1 MAIEAVTRTLND
13 ATQENSKSDVAT
25 FSKAI
30 GQVISF
36 KHLGTGH
43 YVEFPATIYDFKDV
57 HSVEYEENIGMN
69 ENAASL
75 TGQYSIRQISFS
87 FQVASSSIEEA
98 RFNQRSMNLLL
109 SMMYGTL
116 DEYDEFDANSKLPI
130 EVKIGNILQSATT
143 PDSGVKMFIQ
153 TLNYAPDLE
162 MGVITNP
169 SDKHDSTRM
178 HQEPVTLGAI
188 NKPQVEIYPISI
200 TFNVQGE
207 ALIDGVA
214 STSQNVPVD
223 FPKYTSG

>member
-25 FSKAI
+25 FSQLT

-130 EVKIGNILQSATT
+130 EVKIGNILQSAAI
-143 PDSGVKMFIQ
+143 PGSGVKMFIQ

-169 SDKHDSTRM
+169 SDKHFPAAFKTPASPIIRP
-178 HQEPVTLGAI
+178 E
-188 NKPQVEIYPISI
+188 VEIYPISI

-207 ALIDGVA
+207 ALIGGMA

>member
-1 MAIEAVTRTLND
+1 MAIEAVTRTLD
-13 ATQENSKSDVAT
+13 HATQANSKSDVAT
-25 FSKAI
+25 FSQKL

-43 YVEFPATIYDFKDV
+43 SVEFPATIYDFKDV

-143 PDSGVKMFIQ
+143 PVSGVKMFIQ

-169 SDKHDSTRM
+169 SDKHDSTRV
-178 HQEPVTLGAI
+178 HVIQTET
-188 NKPQVEIYPISI
+188 KPQVEIYPISI

-207 ALIDGVA
+207 ALIGGVA